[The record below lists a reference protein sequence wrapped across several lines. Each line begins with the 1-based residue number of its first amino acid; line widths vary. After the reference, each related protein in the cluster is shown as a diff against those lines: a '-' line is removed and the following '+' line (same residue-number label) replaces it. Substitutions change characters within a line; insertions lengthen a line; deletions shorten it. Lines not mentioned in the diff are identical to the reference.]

1 MKEREAERKLREKE
15 QRQKHLQES
24 LQRNLELID
33 YSNHKR
39 IRRCVYGR
47 SLYRDPAMPGLI
59 TLPNWDEWEKLTVVY
74 FNIGDRKRDSTMP
87 GLIALCNNEKI
98 VKMGDN
104 VNGDGNDTV
113 IISVEDSD
121 SDSLKNFIVDS

>member
-1 MKEREAERKLREKE
+1 
-15 QRQKHLQES
+15 
-24 LQRNLELID
+24 
-33 YSNHKR
+33 
-39 IRRCVYGR
+39 
-47 SLYRDPAMPGLI
+47 MPGLI
-59 TLPNWDEWEKLTVVY
+59 TLPNWNEWEKLAIAY
-74 FNIGDRKRDSTMP
+74 FDIRDRKRDSAMP

-98 VKMGDN
+98 VKVGDN